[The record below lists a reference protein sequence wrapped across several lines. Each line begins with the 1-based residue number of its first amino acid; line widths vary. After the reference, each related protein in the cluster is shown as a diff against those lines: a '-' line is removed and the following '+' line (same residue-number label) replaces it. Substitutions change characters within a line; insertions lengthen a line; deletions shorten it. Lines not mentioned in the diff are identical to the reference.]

1 MKEKKPFCVKSGL
14 WGIFKGSKTG
24 SCRGREEVPECEDL
38 LTESPGAEWTSLIR
52 GPKTPVR
59 VHGGEWNSCFSYSPL
74 QAMGI
79 KTALPAAELGLYS
92 LVLSGALAYAGRGL
106 LEASQGNGMG
116 GVWDRP

>member
-1 MKEKKPFCVKSGL
+1 M
-14 WGIFKGSKTG
+14 
-24 SCRGREEVPECEDL
+24 PECEDL
-38 LTESPGAEWTSLIR
+38 LMESPGAEWTSLIR

-59 VHGGEWNSCFSYSPL
+59 VHGREWGMSQSWNSCFSYSPL

-106 LEASQGNGMG
+106 LEASQGNGVG
-116 GVWDRP
+116 GQLGQTLRIL